1 MTRARAPK
9 AWSPSLH
16 GRSGPRYQAI
26 ADALQADI
34 DSGRLTPGQPL
45 PTQRELAGQ
54 LGVNFTTVTRAYSE
68 ARRRGLITA
77 TVGRGTFV
85 ALPDAR
91 QFAVEQSAQRDLDL
105 SVNAPPLPRWLPAT
119 FRATLESLAANEGV
133 AHNVLSYDSRV
144 GDATARAAGASWL
157 GARNLDAS
165 ADRVVPTGGAQHA
178 LTLLLATFAKPGD
191 TVLVESLAYP
201 GLLSAAEGARV
212 QVVGVPLDDEGAEP
226 DALDALARRHD
237 AALFV
242 CVPTLQN
249 PTTAVMSLKRRK
261 EIVAVA
267 RTRRLRIIEDDIC
280 GPLVPDATPLVAL
293 EPELVIHVASLSKC
307 VAPGLRT
314 AFVLLPNDEEAA
326 QLNAA
331 VRSSLLML
339 SPLPFAIASAWIAD
353 GTAERVVDDVRRE
366 AAVRAALARRSFGE
380 HAISAPAGS
389 IHAWLRLPKSW
400 TVAAFVAQAQQLGI
414 RVAPS
419 DWYVVPASKTERVPR
434 AVRITLGAEPD
445 RDRVDNAL
453 RSLSALIAEPP
464 SMRAS
469 SL

>member
-1 MTRARAPK
+1 MMTRAAAPK
-9 AWSPSLH
+9 AWVPSLH

-34 DSGRLTPGQPL
+34 DNGRLTPGQPL
-45 PTQRELAGQ
+45 PTQRELADQ

-85 ALPDAR
+85 APPGAR
-91 QFAVEQSAQRDLDL
+91 ESAEQSGSRDLDL

-119 FRATLESLAANEGV
+119 FRDTLASLAANEGV
-133 AHNVLSYDSRV
+133 ARNVLSYDSRV
-144 GDATARAAGASWL
+144 GDATARAAGVSWL
-157 GARNLDAS
+157 RMRKLDA
-165 ADRVVPTGGAQHA
+165 ATDRVVPTGGAQHA
-178 LTLLLATFAKPGD
+178 LTLLLDTFAQPGD

-201 GLLSAAEGARV
+201 GLLSAAEGAGV
-212 QVVGVPLDDEGAEP
+212 QVVGVPLDEEGTDPE
-226 DALDALARRHD
+226 ALGALAQRHKPS
-237 AALFV
+237 LFF

-261 EIVAVA
+261 EIIAVA
-267 RTRRLRIIEDDIC
+267 RSHRLRIVEDDIC
-280 GPLVPDATPLVAL
+280 GPLFPDATPLVAL
-293 EPELVIHVASLSKC
+293 DPELVIHVASLSKC

-314 AFVLLPNDEEAA
+314 AFVLLPNDEASA

-331 VRSSLLML
+331 VRSSVLML
-339 SPLPFAIASAWIAD
+339 SPLPFAVASAWITD
-353 GTAERVVDDVRRE
+353 GTAERVVGDVRRE
-366 AAVRAALARRSFGE
+366 ATARAAFARRCFGE
-380 HAISAPAGS
+380 RAISAPAGS

-414 RVAPS
+414 RVAPA
-419 DWYVVPASKTERVPR
+419 DWYLVPSSKTDRVPA

-445 RDRVDNAL
+445 RGRVESAL
-453 RSLSALIAEPP
+453 QSLAALIAEPP
-464 SMRAS
+464 AMRAS